1 MKNFDVMSYMDGM
14 QRIDESLMNRVLN
27 LRENYNYKSYTKSDV
42 KRALGMSRVD
52 AEGLRALLS
61 PAAGEFLE
69 EMAARAQSEMK
80 RHFGNSIELFTPLY
94 ISNFCDSNC
103 VYCGFSSHNK
113 ISRLRL
119 KVDEI
124 KTELESIAKSGLKD
138 VLILTGESAK
148 KRDLSYIGEACKEAS
163 KVFSNVGVEIY
174 PLNSDEYAYL
184 HECGVDYVIVFQ
196 ETYSPE
202 KYAKVHVG
210 GQKMSFAYRFNAQER
225 ALMGGMRGVGFAAL
239 LGLDDFRKDAFAT
252 AIHANF
258 IQQKYPHAEIAI
270 SCPRLR
276 PAKNK
281 SEVNAGEVDEKS
293 LFQVI
298 CAYRIF
304 LPFAN
309 ITISTREN
317 AKFRNGII
325 KVAASKISA
334 GVSVGVGTH
343 LDGVKRGDEQFEI
356 DDTRGVDEIYKD
368 ILALNL
374 QPVMSNHIYV

>member
-1 MKNFDVMSYMDGM
+1 MRKFDVMSYTQGM
-14 QRIDESLMNRVLN
+14 QRIDEGLMNRVLS
-27 LRENYNYKSYTKSDV
+27 LRESYEYDRYTKADV
-42 KRALGMSRVD
+42 TRALKTERVD
-52 AEGLRALLS
+52 TEGLRALLS

-69 EMAARAQSEMK
+69 EMAVRAQSEMK
-80 RHFGNSIELFTPLY
+80 RHFGNGIELFTPLY
-94 ISNFCDSNC
+94 ISNFCDSDC

-119 KVDEI
+119 KIDEI
-124 KTELESIAKSGLKD
+124 RAELENIAKSGLKD

-148 KRDLSYIGEACKEAS
+148 KRDLNYIGEACKEAS
-163 KVFSNVGVEIY
+163 RLFSNVGVEIY

-184 HECGVDYVIVFQ
+184 HECGADYAVVFQ
-196 ETYSPE
+196 ETYNP
-202 KYAKVHVG
+202 KRYAEVHLG

-225 ALMGGMRGVGFAAL
+225 ALMGGMRSVGFAAL

-281 SEVNAGEVDEKS
+281 SEISSGEVDEKS

-309 ITISTREN
+309 ITISTRES
-317 AKFRNGII
+317 AKFRNGVI

-343 LDGVKRGDEQFEI
+343 SDAAKKGDEQFEI
-356 DDTRGVDEIYKD
+356 DDTRGVDQIYAD
-368 ILALNL
+368 ICALNL